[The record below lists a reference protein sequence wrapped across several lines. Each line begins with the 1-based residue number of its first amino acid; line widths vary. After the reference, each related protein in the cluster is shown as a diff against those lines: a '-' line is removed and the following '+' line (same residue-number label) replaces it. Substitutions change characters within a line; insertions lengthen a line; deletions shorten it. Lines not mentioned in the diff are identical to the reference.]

1 MFVFSTVLLT
11 VSGVGINYLFK
22 YIYPEYYKNLWISL
36 LYQIIYYYSSLEMV
50 YLKFN
55 KKYKKLQNSTLTIEF
70 VKNGKITDECSEYDF
85 IIYSENNC
93 KKRINDLSEK
103 KTGNKSNVSFILC
116 NITINTDISLNFNF
130 LGDTYNYCLC
140 GNIIDK
146 QFLWFFLN
154 KHYNLNLTE
163 PLVNYTM
170 TIIDNNINMYTLTPC
185 DSFEIMPDKIRLFTN
200 DNGKITNNM
209 VFNTNPD
216 TPEIIEEF
224 AIELKER
231 REEPAEVQKKEQLEE
246 GELEEEEEAE
256 VQKEEQLGEPDGQFE
271 KQEEPEDGNDNY
283 DFVKETI

>member
-146 QFLWFFLN
+146 HQ
-154 KHYNLNLTE
+154 Y
-163 PLVNYTM
+163 
-170 TIIDNNINMYTLTPC
+170 NNIR
-185 DSFEIMPDKIRLFTN
+185 SIKSSIHRL
-200 DNGKITNNM
+200 
-209 VFNTNPD
+209 
-216 TPEIIEEF
+216 
-224 AIELKER
+224 
-231 REEPAEVQKKEQLEE
+231 
-246 GELEEEEEAE
+246 
-256 VQKEEQLGEPDGQFE
+256 
-271 KQEEPEDGNDNY
+271 
-283 DFVKETI
+283 